1 MNQFDILKN
10 KGFNE
15 YIKYIDSKKEDL
27 KNTLSKREYYKWLN
41 EAKDNLKDIPY
52 TTEVIHHYDINNIP
66 EDVKKSISYASDIGV
81 LAILYQEDII
91 TEEMYKN
98 IRKRIQN
105 NYQVTSDIVI

>member
-15 YIKYIDSKKEDL
+15 YIKYIDSKKEEL

-52 TTEVIHHYDINNIP
+52 TTEVIHNYDINNIP
-66 EDVKKSISYASDIGV
+66 EEVKKSISYASDIGA

-91 TEEMYKN
+91 NEEMYKN

-105 NYQVTSDIVI
+105 NYQITSDIVI